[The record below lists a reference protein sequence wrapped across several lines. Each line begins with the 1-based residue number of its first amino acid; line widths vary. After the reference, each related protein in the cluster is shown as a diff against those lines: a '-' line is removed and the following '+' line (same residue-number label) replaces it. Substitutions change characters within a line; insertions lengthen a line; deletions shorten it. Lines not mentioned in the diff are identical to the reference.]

1 MKETINYYYN
11 VYPDEIVEINN
22 GCYFYYGEFKYYFVK
37 VKNIEELSM
46 LLDISNTLY
55 KKNTLVDTFIF
66 GKNKSIYVSLLEDNY
81 VLLRVNSVENDVYS
95 LSDIVY
101 FNSLYVKD
109 NIKEIPYDKI
119 WAKNVDVFESEVSE
133 LNNDYMIVQDSFN
146 YYVGLAENAISYYV
160 DVKEKES
167 LNDIRVSVCH
177 KRINKYMYSGLIN
190 NPLYFTLDYE
200 VRDIA
205 LYIQTM
211 FFEGVFNFEEI
222 IDCIKGFNRTM
233 ARILICRLLYPVYYF
248 DQLKLVLMG
257 EESENSLL
265 KYIEKCKEY
274 ELLLSDLLNYFNKKL
289 NIPKIEWIQK

>member
-22 GCYFYYGEFKYYFVK
+22 GCYFCYGEFKYYFVK
-37 VKNIEELSM
+37 VKNIDELNM

-66 GKNKSIYVSLLEDNY
+66 SKDKSIYVSLLEDNY

-167 LNDIRVSVCH
+167 LNDIRISVCH
-177 KRINKYMYSGLIN
+177 KRLNKYMYSGLIN

-248 DQLKLVLMG
+248 DQLKLVLIG
-257 EESENSLL
+257 KESENSLL
-265 KYIEKCKEY
+265 KYIEKSSEY

>member
-37 VKNIEELSM
+37 VKNIDELNM

-55 KKNTLVDTFIF
+55 KKNTFVDTFIF
-66 GKNKSIYVSLLEDNY
+66 SKDKSIYVSLLEENY

-190 NPLYFTLDYE
+190 NPLYFMLDYE

-205 LYIQTM
+205 LYIETM

-257 EESENSLL
+257 KESENSLL

-289 NIPKIEWIQK
+289 NIPKIEWLQK